1 MTDEVGVTTS
11 TSTLTPIAQRMGITP
26 EQLSAITARVAAL
39 ETKFATVQAANTQL
53 VAKLRRKIA

>member
-39 ETKFATVQAANTQL
+39 ETKFATEQAANTQL
-53 VAKLRRKIA
+53 VAKLRSKIA